1 MTLEILKTKN
11 MFKIILLFVIFKIVF
26 GLDKQLHLENV
37 GCAAHIRFKRNISK
51 YKLSFKVNEK
61 VLFALFTV
69 MQISKNNCE
78 YNAPY

>member
-1 MTLEILKTKN
+1 
-11 MFKIILLFVIFKIVF
+11 MFRIILLFVIKIVPVL

-51 YKLSFKVNEK
+51 YKLSFKVNET
-61 VLFALFTV
+61 VLFALFTL
-69 MQISKNNCE
+69 MQISENNCD